1 MSFSR
6 DDFMQLLVAEA
17 SNHPLVAQY
26 FQAGDPRI
34 LANLGA
40 MASMM
45 ALLSQQIDV
54 ESMEPF
60 NKVRDTTVL
69 ADAAMKGI
77 LPFAR
82 PPRMS
87 VSILNESTGPLQI
100 DIGRRF
106 IDQQGHIYVAET
118 TVTIA
123 AGQTGTV
130 NIKQVTTRTFTHLV
144 ANSTPFYGVTVPTSS
159 DSDLFISGV
168 IVKVAGV
175 LYPYVQEFANM
186 AAGQVGF
193 TLETDEYR
201 RLIAKFGW
209 QSTFGVQPANGT
221 AIEFTI
227 EETYGQTTLPVNA
240 AFTFET
246 IAQPQDQFA
255 KITLASVLYPG
266 TDPLNIDTLR
276 EYAKYP
282 SIYDSSAVYLGNFD
296 FLVRRNLFPLRF
308 LSIWNEQIEEA
319 VRGPSVNNI
328 NRLFVSA
335 LMDGVDATWMQNEIR
350 RIIKAA
356 DDSYWIKFVTPVEV
370 AVPLTVNA
378 QVSVVHDVGDV
389 QAKIR
394 AEVYALYGRDSE
406 AAKKGMLTLNNKLIS
421 DTLRKKVAALQDA
434 GSDFQVTI
442 PAQTSMLP
450 EQFRYVSAASLTVNV
465 TQSTYNDGMWS
476 Y

>member
-1 MSFSR
+1 MSYSR
-6 DDFMQLLVAEA
+6 EDFMAALAAEL
-17 SNHPLVAQY
+17 SNYPAVAQY
-26 FQAGDPRI
+26 YQAGDPRI

-40 MASMM
+40 MATMM

-60 NKVRDTTVL
+60 TKVRDTTVL

-82 PPRMS
+82 PPRMT
-87 VSILNESTGPLQI
+87 VSIVNDGISALQI

-118 TVTIA
+118 NVSIA
-123 AGQTGTV
+123 AGQTGLV
-130 NIKQVTTRTFTHLV
+130 NLKQVTARVFTHTV
-144 ANSTPFYGVTVPTSS
+144 SNSVPFYQVVIPPST
-159 DSDLFISGV
+159 DSELFISGV
-168 IVKVAGV
+168 IVKIGGV
-175 LYPYVQEFANM
+175 LYPYVPEFANM
-186 AAGQVGF
+186 AVGQVGF

-201 RLIAKFGW
+201 RLTAKFGW
-209 QSTFGVQPANGT
+209 QSTFGMQPANGT
-221 AIEFTI
+221 VIEFTI
-227 EETYGQTTLPVNA
+227 EETFGQTTLPVDA

-246 IAQPQDQFA
+246 IVQPQDQLA
-255 KITLASVLYPG
+255 KIRLSSVIYPG
-266 TDPLNIDTLR
+266 ANPLSIDTLR

-282 SIYDSSAVYLGNFD
+282 SLYDSTAVYLGNFD

-308 LSIWNEQIEEA
+308 LSIWNEQVEES

-335 LMDGVDATWMQNEIR
+335 LMDNVDTTWMQNEIR

-370 AVPLTVNA
+370 AVPITVNA

-394 AEVYALYGRDSE
+394 AVIYSLYGRDSE
-406 AAKKGMLTLNNKLIS
+406 AAKKGMLMLNNKLIS
-421 DTLRKKVAALQDA
+421 DALRKQVAALQDT
-434 GSDFQVTI
+434 GSDFQVVI
-442 PAQTSMLP
+442 PAQSSMLP

-476 Y
+476 H